1 MPGVRSLISIPAGI
15 HAMSVPQ
22 FLAYTALGV
31 VIWTGIL
38 AFLGRLLGDN
48 YAVVGRFLGPATYVI
63 LGALALA
70 TAVWVWRRR
79 RGQADD

>member
-1 MPGVRSLISIPAGI
+1 
-15 HAMSVPQ
+15 
-22 FLAYTALGV
+22 
-31 VIWTGIL
+31 
-38 AFLGRLLGDN
+38 
-48 YAVVGRFLGPATYVI
+48 VVGRFLGPATYVI